1 MGVGKSCQEIFYV
14 IIIFF
19 STARNL
25 NKKIII
31 ALFSNVICIKKEV
44 SVMYYWLVTERD
56 IDT

>member
-14 IIIFF
+14 IIIYFF
-19 STARNL
+19 SRARNL

-44 SVMYYWLVTERD
+44 LVMYY
-56 IDT
+56 

>member
-14 IIIFF
+14 IFFF
-19 STARNL
+19 SRARNL

-44 SVMYYWLVTERD
+44 SVMYY
-56 IDT
+56 

>member
-19 STARNL
+19 SRARNL

-44 SVMYYWLVTERD
+44 SVFYYWLVTERD

>member
-19 STARNL
+19 SRARNL
-25 NKKIII
+25 NKEIII

-44 SVMYYWLVTERD
+44 SVMYY
-56 IDT
+56 